1 MKGLFFRQLVS
12 LLLLYLFIFI
22 CLTGIVLYIVPPTRV
37 AIDLQWL
44 LFGLEKGDYIRLHT
58 IFSFAFLLL
67 ALVHI
72 YYNRRVLSQALSLQS
87 RAGKWKTE
95 SLAALLITLL
105 LLVLVLTDLPPVPQI
120 MDFGQQYKD
129 SWGGPG
135 GHGLGRERHAREL
148 SGQE

>member
-1 MKGLFFRQLVS
+1 MKGLFFRQFVS

-37 AIDLQWL
+37 ALELQWL
-44 LFGLEKGDYIRLHT
+44 LFGLQKEDYIRLHT

-72 YYNRRVLSQALSLQS
+72 YYNRRILWQALRLQS
-87 RAGKWKTE
+87 TAGKWKTE
-95 SLAALLITLL
+95 SLAALLISL
-105 LLVLVLTDLPPVPQI
+105 LLVVLVLLDLSPVPQI

-135 GHGLGRERHAREL
+135 GHGLGRERHIREL
-148 SGQE
+148 SAQE

>member
-1 MKGLFFRQLVS
+1 MNGVFFRQFVS

-37 AIDLQWL
+37 ALDLQWL
-44 LFGLEKGDYIRLHT
+44 LFGLQKEDYIRLHT

-72 YYNRRVLSQALSLQS
+72 YYNRRILWQALRLQS
-87 RAGKWKTE
+87 TAGKWKTE
-95 SLAALLITLL
+95 SLAALLISL
-105 LLVLVLTDLPPVPQI
+105 LLVVLVLLDLPPVPQI

-135 GHGLGRERHAREL
+135 GHGLGRERHIREL
-148 SGQE
+148 SAQE

>member
-1 MKGLFFRQLVS
+1 MKDMFFRQLLS

-37 AIDLQWL
+37 AFDLQWL

-58 IFSFAFLLL
+58 MFSLAFLLL
-67 ALVHI
+67 ALVHV
-72 YYNRRVLSQALSLQS
+72 YYNRHVLLQALRLRST
-87 RAGKWKTE
+87 AGKWKIE
-95 SLAALLITLL
+95 PLAALLISLL
-105 LLVLVLTDLPPVPQI
+105 LFVLVLLDLPPVPQI

-129 SWGGPG
+129 SWGGAG
-135 GHGLGRERHAREL
+135 GHGLGRARHIRAL